1 MAARHRGAVGTGR
14 TYSKMRE
21 RPPSRRK
28 IRTVLT
34 DKGRPFA
41 DLPRNRSGH
50 TMPMRRLV
58 LMHTPA
64 HAAGEIARLMKA
76 VREDR
81 MPLDDTG
88 IEQPLDPAL
97 KRALRS

>member
-1 MAARHRGAVGTGR
+1 MGDGQCDNCH
-14 TYSKMRE
+14 MQHN
-21 RPPSRRK
+21 P
-28 IRTVLT
+28 
-34 DKGRPFA
+34 
-41 DLPRNRSGH
+41 
-50 TMPMRRLV
+50 MPMRRLV

-97 KRALRS
+97 KRALLESGGAFEALVGGAKQWEATRRE